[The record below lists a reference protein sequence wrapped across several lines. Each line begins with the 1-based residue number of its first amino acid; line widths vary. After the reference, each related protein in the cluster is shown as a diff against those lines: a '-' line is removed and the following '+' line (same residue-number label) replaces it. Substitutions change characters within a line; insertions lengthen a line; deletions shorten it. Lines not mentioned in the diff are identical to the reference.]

1 MKNEKMI
8 IYQVLPR
15 LFGNNNTNRLKNGT
29 LQENGSGKFSDFTP
43 RCLQA
48 IKKLG
53 VTHVWFTG
61 ILEHATATAYAD
73 VPASAVAITKG
84 IAGSPYAVRD
94 YYDVDAD
101 LAENTALRMDEFE
114 SLVKRT
120 HQADLDVIID
130 FVPNHVARVYHSD
143 MKPIG
148 VKDFGETDRC
158 DWHFSPQNNFYYFP
172 NTPFSPQF
180 QLSDYEEFPAK
191 ATGNDCFSASP
202 SSNDWYETIKLNY
215 GVDYLG
221 SLAQHFDPLPDTW
234 LKMRDILIYWAEK
247 GVDGFRC
254 DMAEMVPV
262 AFWHW
267 VIAELKKRFPKLIFI
282 AEVYN
287 PSLYRSYIKY
297 GGFDYL
303 YDKVDLYDTLRG
315 VMCGYISASEITKAW
330 QAVGDIQ
337 NNMLSFLENHDEQ
350 RIASEF
356 FANNSLKGIPAMMVA
371 TLLTTSPTMCYF
383 AQELGER
390 GMDEEGFSGRDG
402 RTTIFDYWSIDKVI
416 RWRNSGKYD
425 TQLLTK
431 EETELQKFYQKIFAI
446 AREKSVAKGVMYDL
460 QYLNLS
466 NPDYDA
472 TRQFA
477 WLRRFENETL
487 LVVVN
492 FDDTNKNIKLN
503 VIQEVFDFLGMKPKK
518 RQLMKDLLSNKSCYM
533 DFRPDTPL
541 ELELNA
547 NSGIVFKFKN

>member
-61 ILEHATATAYAD
+61 VLEHATATAYPD
-73 VPASAVAITKG
+73 IPASATAITKG

-148 VKDFGETDRC
+148 VKDFGENDRS

-202 SSNDWYETIKLNY
+202 SSNDWYETVKLNY

-221 SLAQHFDPLPDTW
+221 SSAQYFDPLPNTW
-234 LKMRDILIYWAEK
+234 LKMRNILIYWAEK

-254 DMAEMVPV
+254 DMVEMVPV

-303 YDKVDLYDTLRG
+303 YDKVGLYDTLRG
-315 VMCGYISASEITKAW
+315 VMCGYTSASEITKAW

-337 NNMLSFLENHDEQ
+337 NNMLLFLENHDEQ

-431 EETELQKFYQKIFAI
+431 EETKLQKKYQKIFAI

>member
-1 MKNEKMI
+1 MREEKMI

-15 LFGNNNTNRLKNGT
+15 LFGNNNENRLENGT
-29 LQENGSGKFSDFTP
+29 LAENGCGKFADFTP
-43 RCLQA
+43 TCLRA

-53 VTHVWFTG
+53 ATHIWYTG
-61 ILEHATATAYAD
+61 VLEHATATAYENIVAD
-73 VPASAVAITKG
+73 NSTIIKG

-101 LAENTALRMDEFE
+101 LSEDVSRRINEFE
-114 SLVKRT
+114 ALVSRT
-120 HQADLDVIID
+120 HRSGLGVIID
-130 FVPNHVARVYHSD
+130 FVPNHVARVYRSD
-143 MKPIG
+143 MKPDG
-148 VKDFGETDRC
+148 VQDFGEGDRS

-172 NTPFSPQF
+172 NTPFAPQF
-180 QLSDYEEFPAK
+180 EVADYNEIPAK

-202 SSNDWYETIKLNY
+202 SVNDWYETVKLNY
-215 GVDYLG
+215 GVDYMG
-221 SLAQHFDPLPDTW
+221 AQARHFDPLPDTW
-234 LKMRDILIYWAEK
+234 LKMRDILVYWAEK

-262 AFWHW
+262 EFWHW
-267 VIAELKKRFPKLIFI
+267 VIAELKTRFPNLFFV

-287 PSLYRSYIKY
+287 PSLYRSYIHY

-303 YDKVDLYDTLRG
+303 YDKVGLYDTLRG
-315 VMCGYISASEITKAW
+315 VMCGYASASEITRAW
-330 QAVGDIQ
+330 QSVSDIQ
-337 NNMLSFLENHDEQ
+337 GNMLSFLENHDEQ
-350 RIASEF
+350 RIASQF

-371 TLLTTSPTMCYF
+371 TLLSTSPTMCYF

-416 RWRNSGKYD
+416 RWRNSGKYN

-431 EETELQKFYQKIFAI
+431 EETELQKFYQKLFAI
-446 AREKSVAKGVMYDL
+446 AKENAIAKGLMYDL

-466 NPDYDA
+466 NSDYDA
-472 TRQFA
+472 TKQFA

-492 FDDTNKNIKLN
+492 FDDANKNIKLN
-503 VIQEVFDFLGMKPKK
+503 VIQEVFDFLGMRPKK
-518 RQLMKDLLSNKSCYM
+518 RQLMKDLLSNKSCYK
-533 DFRPDTPL
+533 DFCPDTPL

>member
-15 LFGNNNTNRLKNGT
+15 LFGNDNTNRLKNGT
-29 LQENGSGKFSDFTP
+29 LEENGSGKFSDFTL

-53 VTHVWFTG
+53 VTHIWFTG

-202 SSNDWYETIKLNY
+202 SSNDWYETVKLNY

-221 SLAQHFDPLPDTW
+221 SSAQYFDPLPNTW

-297 GGFDYL
+297 GGFDYI
-303 YDKVDLYDTLRG
+303 YDKVGLYDTLRG
-315 VMCGYISASEITKAW
+315 VMCGYTSASEITKAW

-337 NNMLSFLENHDEQ
+337 HNMLSFLENHDEQ

-431 EETELQKFYQKIFAI
+431 EETELQKFYQKLFSI
-446 AREKSVAKGVMYDL
+446 AKEKSVAKGVMYDL

>member
-15 LFGNNNTNRLKNGT
+15 LFGNDNTNRLKNGT
-29 LQENGSGKFSDFTP
+29 LEENGSGKFSDFTL

-53 VTHVWFTG
+53 ITHVWFTG

-202 SSNDWYETIKLNY
+202 SSNDWYETVKLNY

-221 SLAQHFDPLPDTW
+221 SSAQYFDPLPNTW

-297 GGFDYL
+297 GGFDYI
-303 YDKVDLYDTLRG
+303 YDKVGLYDTLRG
-315 VMCGYISASEITKAW
+315 VMCGYTSASEITKAW

-337 NNMLSFLENHDEQ
+337 NNMLLFLENHDEQ

-431 EETELQKFYQKIFAI
+431 EESELQKKYQKIFAI

>member
-15 LFGNNNTNRLKNGT
+15 LFGNDNTNRLKNGT

-61 ILEHATATAYAD
+61 VLEHATATAYPD
-73 VPASAVAITKG
+73 IPASATAITKG

-101 LAENTALRMDEFE
+101 LAENTALRMEEFE
-114 SLVKRT
+114 ALVNRT
-120 HQADLDVIID
+120 HQADLNVIID

-143 MKPIG
+143 VKPIG

-172 NTPFSPQF
+172 NTPFNPHF

-202 SSNDWYETIKLNY
+202 SSNDWYETVKLNY

-221 SLAQHFDPLPDTW
+221 SSAQYFDPLPNTW

-315 VMCGYISASEITKAW
+315 VMCGYTSASEITKAW

-431 EETELQKFYQKIFAI
+431 EESELQKKYQKIFAI

>member
-15 LFGNNNTNRLKNGT
+15 LFGNDNTNRLKNGT
-29 LQENGSGKFSDFTP
+29 LEENGSGKFSDFTL

-202 SSNDWYETIKLNY
+202 SSNDWYETVKLNY

-221 SLAQHFDPLPDTW
+221 SSAQYFDPLPNTW

-267 VIAELKKRFPKLIFI
+267 VIAELKKRFSKLIFI

-315 VMCGYISASEITKAW
+315 VMCGYTSASEITKAW

-337 NNMLSFLENHDEQ
+337 HNMLSFLENHDEQ

-431 EETELQKFYQKIFAI
+431 EEAKLQKKYQKIFAI

-466 NPDYDA
+466 NSDYDA